1 MEIIE
6 ITNDMTINYVATI
19 MVYFSIPL
27 LTTIG
32 IIKLLKEATK

>member
-6 ITNDMTINYVATI
+6 LSNDIVFNYVATI

-27 LTTIG
+27 FTVVGML
-32 IIKLLKEATK
+32 KLLKEALK